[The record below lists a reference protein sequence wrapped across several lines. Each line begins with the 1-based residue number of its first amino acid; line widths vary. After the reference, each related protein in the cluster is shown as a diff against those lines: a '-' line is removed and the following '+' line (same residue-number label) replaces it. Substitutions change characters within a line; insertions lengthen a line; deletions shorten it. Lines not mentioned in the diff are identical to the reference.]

1 MSTTILMRPLPS
13 RSAVRIL
20 PPTMKKAVR
29 AVVVDFGNVMSLP
42 VDPNAFESLAEIS
55 NMNFEGFALAYRSNR
70 TDFDRGTINGHAYWS
85 RILSLG
91 DVAPTADII
100 ENLIRADIDCW
111 TNINSAMVDW
121 VIRLKRE
128 GIKTA
133 VLSNMPADILEYIE
147 SVFPWL
153 AELDARVYSCNVGSV
168 KPELEIYRHCLQALG
183 VPAAEVLFLD
193 DSADNTKAALALGI
207 NALTFESPQ
216 QAQRIIEQSYQLPAL
231 V

>member
-1 MSTTILMRPLPS
+1 MIP
-13 RSAVRIL
+13 
-20 PPTMKKAVR
+20 
-29 AVVVDFGNVMSLP
+29 
-42 VDPNAFESLAEIS
+42 
-55 NMNFEGFALAYRSNR
+55 
-70 TDFDRGTINGHAYWS
+70 
-85 RILSLG
+85 LSLCFYC
-91 DVAPTADII
+91 II
-100 ENLIRADIDCW
+100 ENLIQADIDCW

-153 AELDARVYSCNVGSV
+153 AELDARVYSCNIGSV